1 MLKKRLESNLGQYSV
16 PRVKPKIAACEC
28 CLYLKVLLQ
37 QIYYMSNFMYQWQN
51 LDTQGNT
58 FTKKKKDLVT
68 VCFPS
73 SILSLGNCLWRVSG
87 SIWIQY
93 AKLQGVNECVKVYV
107 HGALQWTGLPF
118 REYSCLIPS
127 VFRISYT
134 STMTRPGK
142 KQVSTSVINWKQI
155 IFLMGEK

>member
-1 MLKKRLESNLGQYSV
+1 MLLVLKSAIATNLLHEQFHVPMTKFRYTGQHIH
-16 PRVKPKIAACEC
+16 K
-28 CLYLKVLLQ
+28 
-37 QIYYMSNFMYQWQN
+37 
-51 LDTQGNT
+51 
-58 FTKKKKDLVT
+58 KKKKDLVT

-142 KQVSTSVINWKQI
+142 KQVSTSLIN
-155 IFLMGEK
+155 